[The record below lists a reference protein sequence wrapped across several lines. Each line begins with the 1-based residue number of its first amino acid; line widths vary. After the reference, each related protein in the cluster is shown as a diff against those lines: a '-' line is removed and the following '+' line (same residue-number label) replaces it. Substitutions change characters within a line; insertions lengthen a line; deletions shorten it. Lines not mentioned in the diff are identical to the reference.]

1 MKVILRTNDFS
12 EGLKVV
18 EVLEKPDDSRIGLTK
33 VKYLDE
39 VFYTGGI
46 LCRLCD
52 SIWNALEPL
61 SPEEQWELL
70 LNIKFPLP
78 FE

>member
-1 MKVILRTNDFS
+1 MKVILRTSDFS
-12 EGLKVV
+12 EGLRIV
-18 EVLEKPDDSRIGLTK
+18 EIIEVPKDNKGLIK
-33 VKYLDE
+33 VKDGDE

-46 LCRLCD
+46 LCRLHHTTFA
-52 SIWNALEPL
+52 ALEDL
-61 SPEEQWELL
+61 SAKEQWELL